1 MNLLTKKQPNKRTK
15 EAQRRHE
22 AWLLSVGVK
31 GRSTLKGVDHID
43 LRLGITENAKL
54 SNGIAGNGTK
64 KDANVYTGDYIIG
77 ITTTHKS
84 NLQPITSKQQAVD
97 SANMRRN

>member
-1 MNLLTKKQPNKRTK
+1 MNLSTKKQPNKRIK
-15 EAQRRHE
+15 EAQLRHE
-22 AWLLSVGVK
+22 AWLSSIGVK
-31 GRSTLKGVDHID
+31 SRSALRGVDHVD

-84 NLQPITSKQQAVD
+84 NLQPITSKQQAID